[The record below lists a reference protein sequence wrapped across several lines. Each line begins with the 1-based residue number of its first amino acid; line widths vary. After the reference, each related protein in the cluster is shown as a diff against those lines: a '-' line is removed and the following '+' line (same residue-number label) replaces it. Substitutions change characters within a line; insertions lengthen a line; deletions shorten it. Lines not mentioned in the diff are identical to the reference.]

1 MTKLYQFLLIH
12 LLSKLLLVAS
22 RLQLVLSSV
31 FINSLYLK
39 AFLNMFLIRAL
50 LFSDMEIILM

>member
-50 LFSDMEIILM
+50 LFSDMKIILM